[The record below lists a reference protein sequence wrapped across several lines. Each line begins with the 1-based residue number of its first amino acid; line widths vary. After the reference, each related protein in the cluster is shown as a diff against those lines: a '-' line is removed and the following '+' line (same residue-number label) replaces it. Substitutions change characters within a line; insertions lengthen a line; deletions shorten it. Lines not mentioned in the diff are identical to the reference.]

1 MVYEEKSWRLC
12 HELTEQ
18 GKEVWQ
24 QMLEAEADRILWKH
38 QHPVKA
44 AVGWLKEKLRQQD
57 ILEM

>member
-18 GKEVWQ
+18 GKAIWQ
-24 QMLEAEADRILWKH
+24 QMLEAEADMILWKH
-38 QHPVKA
+38 KHPVKA

-57 ILEM
+57 S